1 MQWIIHTY
9 SARYAEL
16 NRISENVLRYYPAQP
31 VEHILSS
38 GPESDMFSACTA
50 FIRVKLDVIYRQKKT
65 ATEFKSDIIRGC
77 VCLRSFQL
85 IPITAVLKN

>member
-1 MQWIIHTY
+1 MHWIIHTY

-38 GPESDMFSACTA
+38 GPESDMFSAWYSLHQSQTRRYLQA
-50 FIRVKLDVIYRQKKT
+50 KEDSYRV
-65 ATEFKSDIIRGC
+65 
-77 VCLRSFQL
+77 
-85 IPITAVLKN
+85 